1 MGKQVMRKKV
11 VGFISVMSIMVALTS
26 GCNEKAPVEALA
38 DTPGISWA
46 EAEKSLLKI
55 SEENVAHYVSRLDDK
70 VAIAIELLD
79 KSNGKTNDNNSSR
92 ASLSSYLVTVEDFM
106 NTSVPDTVEEQVKY
120 RRKAQIIYG
129 ELSARV
135 DRVVKEYNYWVEER
149 DEHLSKIEDVD
160 NLVEGSADS
169 WSYSEDK
176 LKANNGRFTEIERER
191 EAARERQLEL
201 DRRRKAEDEAKA
213 KLENEKKQ
221 AEEKA
226 IKEERDTE
234 KETKEEPEEEQEQ
247 SLETEVDYTITVSDN
262 VTYKNDI
269 KNVNTDKTLSI
280 KIGDIVK
287 VVDNSPTI
295 YKISYAIEVSEG
307 EEIAIPNSVDIIF
320 VYVDDDD
327 HKYYAG
333 GEILTP

>member
-1 MGKQVMRKKV
+1 MRKKV
-11 VGFISVMSIMVALTS
+11 VGFISVMSIMVTLTS
-26 GCNEKAPVEALA
+26 GCNEKEPVEALA

-70 VAIAIELLD
+70 VATAIELLD

-106 NTSVPDTVEEQVKY
+106 NKSVPDTVEEQVKH

-135 DRVVKEYNYWVEER
+135 DRVVKEYNSWVEER

-176 LKANNGRFTEIERER
+176 LKANNGRFTEIERKR

-226 IKEERDTE
+226 IKEESDT
-234 KETKEEPEEEQEQ
+234 KEEEPEEEQ

-269 KNVNTDKTLSI
+269 KTVNTDKTLSI
-280 KIGDIVK
+280 KIGDIVE

-295 YKISYAIEVSEG
+295 YKISYTIEVPEG
-307 EEIAIPNSVDIIF
+307 GELAFPGSVDIIF
-320 VYVDDDD
+320 VYVDDND

>member
-11 VGFISVMSIMVALTS
+11 VGFISVMSIMAALTS
-26 GCNEKAPVEALA
+26 GCNEKEPVEALA

-55 SEENVAHYVSRLDDK
+55 SEENVARYVSRLDAK
-70 VAIAIELLD
+70 VATAIELLD
-79 KSNGKTNDNNSSR
+79 KSNGKTNDNNLSR
-92 ASLSSYLVTVEDFM
+92 ASLSSYLITVEDFM
-106 NTSVPDTVEEQVKY
+106 NKSVPGTVEEQVEY

-135 DRVVKEYNYWVEER
+135 DRVVKEYNSWVEEH
-149 DEHLSKIEDVD
+149 DEHLNKIEDVD
-160 NLVEGSADS
+160 SLVKGSTDS
-169 WSYSEDK
+169 WTDLESK
-176 LKANNGRFTEIERER
+176 LKANNGRFTEIERKR

-201 DRRRKAEDEAKA
+201 DRRRAEDEAKA

-221 AEEKA
+221 SEEKV
-226 IKEERDTE
+226 IKEKSD
-234 KETKEEPEEEQEQ
+234 TKEEEPEKEPEQ

-269 KNVNTDKTLSI
+269 KTVNTDKTLSI

-295 YKISYAIEVSEG
+295 YRISYTIEVPEG

-320 VYVDDDD
+320 VYVDDDN
-327 HKYYAG
+327 KYYAG
-333 GEILTP
+333 GEILAP